1 MKIGIHSRK
10 SDWYKYLKPKRL
22 TLKHN
27 PPIYKWLI
35 WYIALDK
42 KEYSKLKNKKGQ
54 NTFVYCPICDNELIS
69 SNSIVKDTDYVYY
82 KCKNCGHEGE
92 FYFDAPCP
100 ILVKEGY
107 NGRTNK

>member
-1 MKIGIHSRK
+1 MIIGIHSRK

-42 KEYSKLKNKKGQ
+42 KEYQELQHKRGQ
-54 NTFVYCPICDNELIS
+54 NTFIYCPKCDTELIS
-69 SNSIVKDTDYVYY
+69 SNSFVKDTDYVY
-82 KCKNCGHEGE
+82 CRCRNCGTESKWD
-92 FYFDAPCP
+92 FDAPCP
-100 ILVKEGY
+100 ILIKED
-107 NGRTNK
+107 